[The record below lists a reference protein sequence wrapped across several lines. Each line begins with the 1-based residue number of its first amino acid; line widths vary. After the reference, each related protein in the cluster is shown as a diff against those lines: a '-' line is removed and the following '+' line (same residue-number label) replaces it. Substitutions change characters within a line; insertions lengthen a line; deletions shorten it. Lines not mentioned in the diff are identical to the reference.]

1 MLTYSFENIGHTPLY
16 EHLYKCIKNDIMNGT
31 LPAGTKLPSKRSFA
45 SNLGVSAIT
54 VENAYA
60 QLLSEG
66 YIYSRPKKGYYVST
80 FSRSLLPPQAMPE
93 TAVALPEAR
102 PVFFADFSSNQTR
115 PDNFPF
121 SVWAKLMRETMQ
133 ERNSELMTKPPCGGI
148 FELREAIASHLKQFR
163 DMQVQ
168 PEQIFV
174 GAGTEYLYGLLVQLL
189 GFDKVYAI
197 ENPGYEK
204 IAQIY
209 ESYQVRRRFIDMEDC
224 GIRMDRLEESG
235 ANVVHIS
242 PSHHFPTGIITPVSR
257 RYELLGWA
265 AKSDSRY
272 IIEDD
277 YDSEFRLT
285 GKPIPALQSI
295 DLMEKVIYINTF
307 SKSLTSTM
315 RISYMVLPPGLAQRF
330 LEQMSFYS
338 CTVSNFEQYALMR
351 FIREGY
357 LEKHINRMRN
367 YYHRQRDALLDAIK
381 KSPLS
386 SRVTITEEDSGL
398 HFLMKID
405 TALSDT
411 ELMEKAREKGLRL
424 TALSRYYHRPD
435 SDVEHIFIINYSYL
449 ETEHIPE
456 AIRRLYQCLTD

>member
-80 FSRSLLPPQAMPE
+80 FSRSLLPPRAMPE

-133 ERNSELMTKPPCGGI
+133 ERNNELMTKPPCGGI

-209 ESYQVRRRFIDMEDC
+209 ESYQVRRRFIDMDDC

-235 ANVVHIS
+235 ADVVHIS

-424 TALSRYYHRPD
+424 TALSRYYHRTD

-449 ETEHIPE
+449 KTEHIPE